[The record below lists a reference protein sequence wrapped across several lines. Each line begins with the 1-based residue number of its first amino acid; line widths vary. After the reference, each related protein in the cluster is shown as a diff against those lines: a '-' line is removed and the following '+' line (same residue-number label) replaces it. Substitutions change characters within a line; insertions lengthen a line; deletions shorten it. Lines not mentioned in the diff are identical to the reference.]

1 MHVPL
6 NLAFTAALAAG
17 GLFAAQ
23 PATAASLS
31 PMPPMGWNDWAH
43 YQCNFT
49 VQTVLDNAR
58 ALVASGLGMRPA
70 AWPSAMAFFAAYGG
84 CWRGAETA
92 GPGWA

>member
-23 PATAASLS
+23 PAIAANLA
-31 PMPPMGWNDWAH
+31 PTPPMGRNDWAH

-49 VQTVLDNAR
+49 AQTVLDNAR

-70 AWPSAMAFFAAYGG
+70 AWSSATACLAA
-84 CWRGAETA
+84 
-92 GPGWA
+92 